1 MASNRSQCVLL
12 FGGKQSLQYEMQD
25 LIDAGEDM
33 WHAYN
38 LIRNGDDVTA
48 TTFRKV
54 QKDSGG
60 TSAGASER
68 IKIKLTIKV
77 EEVDFDAEGMHSS
90 RFFSHSDCCLNI
102 KPTMC
107 VCAEICSVT
116 MIGCKWLACL
126 FGRTANT
133 AAWQEHDRE

>member
-1 MASNRSQCVLL
+1 MVSHQMASSHTQCVLQI
-12 FGGKQSLQYEMQD
+12 GTKQSLRYGIQG
-25 LIDAGEDM
+25 LIGAGEDM

-38 LIRNGDDVTA
+38 LIREGDDVTA

-77 EEVDFDAEGMHSS
+77 EEVDFDAEGMS
-90 RFFSHSDCCLNI
+90 
-102 KPTMC
+102 
-107 VCAEICSVT
+107 SVT
-116 MIGCKWLACL
+116 S
-126 FGRTANT
+126 FS
-133 AAWQEHDRE
+133 

>member
-1 MASNRSQCVLL
+1 
-12 FGGKQSLQYEMQD
+12 
-25 LIDAGEDM
+25 M

-38 LIRNGDDVTA
+38 LIREGDDVSA

-77 EEVDFDAEGMHSS
+77 EEVDFDAEGM
-90 RFFSHSDCCLNI
+90 
-102 KPTMC
+102 
-107 VCAEICSVT
+107 
-116 MIGCKWLACL
+116 
-126 FGRTANT
+126 
-133 AAWQEHDRE
+133 